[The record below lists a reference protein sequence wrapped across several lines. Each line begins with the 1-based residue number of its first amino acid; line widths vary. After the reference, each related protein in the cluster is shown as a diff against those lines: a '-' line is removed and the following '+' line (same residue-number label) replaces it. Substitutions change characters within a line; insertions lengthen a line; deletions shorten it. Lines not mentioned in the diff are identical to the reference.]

1 MLEILTS
8 NSFSLQT
15 KLNSFY
21 YHFQGQTEFPA
32 THENTQLF

>member
-8 NSFSLQT
+8 NSFSLQM
-15 KLNSFY
+15 KLNIFY

-32 THENTQLF
+32 SHENTQDF